1 MTAVLPDPSHN
12 EELLRRLYDP
22 AYVRRVGMGRSL
34 APVQVCLDS
43 RMLDVR
49 GTGVAT
55 YSSVLAR
62 CLPRTGAAAMVLR
75 QTGAN
80 LGGSRTPIG
89 RWMAAWDGRT
99 PRASQPSDRPVD
111 DGGMHSLVCA
121 DIFREAQV
129 FFDIHRKLMPVSSP
143 EPPPV
148 MHWTYP
154 VPLFLQGSRNVY
166 TVHDVIPLLHPRLTP
181 IRKQRHA
188 MLLRRVV
195 ERAHRLVAVSEA
207 ARGEIAATLELA
219 PDRIVSLSQAV
230 DIPIQCDPGLPAG
243 LAAGG
248 YFLCCGTIEPRKNLI
263 AIARAHAISGSG
275 LPLVVVGPDGWR
287 SAEIKRVLSRMPGV
301 VLLPW
306 QERKMLIGLIRR
318 ARGLILASLAEG
330 FGLPIAEAMTLGTPV
345 VASALPATAEVA
357 GGAAL
362 LVDPGSVAEIAAAF
376 ASLTSNAALVAQ
388 LRQRGFARAQ
398 HFTTDR
404 YALRLRDFYAE
415 LAFEAHA
422 VNPARIGDR

>member
-1 MTAVLPDPSHN
+1 MNAILPDPSRN
-12 EELLRRLYDP
+12 EDLLRRLYDP
-22 AYVRRVGMGRSL
+22 AYVRRVGLGRPL

-75 QTGAN
+75 QAGP
-80 LGGSRTPIG
+80 GSASSRNPVG

-99 PRASQPSDRPVD
+99 RLASGPSDQLACD
-111 DGGMHSLVCA
+111 SGLHELICA
-121 DIFREAQV
+121 DVFREAHV

-143 EPPPV
+143 QPPRV

-154 VPLFLQGSRNVY
+154 VPLFLRGSRNVY

-188 MLLRRVV
+188 MLLKRIV

-207 ARGEIAATLELA
+207 ARGEIAGSLALA
-219 PDRIVSLSQAV
+219 PDRIASLSQAV

-243 LAAGG
+243 LTTGG
-248 YFLCCGTIEPRKNLI
+248 YFLTCGTIEPRKNLI
-263 AIARAHAISGSG
+263 AVAQAHAASGSS

-287 SAEIKRVLSRMPGV
+287 SAQIKRTLSRMSGV
-301 VLLPW
+301 ILLPW
-306 QERKMLIGLIRR
+306 QERDILIGLMRR

-345 VASALPATAEVA
+345 ITSALPATAETA

-362 LVDPGSVAEIAAAF
+362 LVDPRSVSDIATAF
-376 ASLTSNAALVAQ
+376 AALTSDTALVAR
-388 LRQRGFARAQ
+388 LRQSGFARAQ

-404 YALRLRDFYAE
+404 YALRLRDFYAG
-415 LAFEAHA
+415 LAHETDAENSA
-422 VNPARIGDR
+422 KAGNR